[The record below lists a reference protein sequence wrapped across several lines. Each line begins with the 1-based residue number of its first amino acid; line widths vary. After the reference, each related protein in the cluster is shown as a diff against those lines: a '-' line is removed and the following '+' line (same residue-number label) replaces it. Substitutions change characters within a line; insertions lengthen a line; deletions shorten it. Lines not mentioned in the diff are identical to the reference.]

1 MKGKD
6 LEIKQRESF
15 REGILRLLDELHD
28 ESARYALAR
37 SRQHVSV
44 HELRKNIKKIRGILR
59 LLRHEIG
66 RDKYH
71 ELNDMYREIA
81 QKVAI
86 LRDDT
91 SQIELLESM
100 QKQVDDGKIDRA
112 MSKAIRQVE
121 RKRKDEFSEF
131 YRRNRHYSV
140 CYDILAVKEVVREL
154 DFAGDPDY
162 YILKSLK
169 RIHKR
174 ARSAW
179 EISGF
184 LKTDEIYHYW
194 RKQVKYLMYQLMIL
208 NIAWP
213 DYFKAYISELNKLS
227 GLLGKLHD
235 LNLFNEH
242 INEEKLIVLKPHQKK
257 SLLKY
262 IYRKRATLKKRIE
275 QVGETLFSESSEAF
289 SMRIY
294 DIWINSKEKKDDSD
308 H

>member
-81 QKVAI
+81 QKVAV

-100 QKQVDDGKIDRA
+100 QKQVDDGKINRA

-194 RKQVKYLMYQLMIL
+194 RKQVKYLMYQMMIL

-262 IYRKRATLKKRIE
+262 IYRKRSTLKKRIE

-294 DIWINSKEKKDDSD
+294 DIWINSKEKKDGE
-308 H
+308 

>member
-1 MKGKD
+1 MKGRD
-6 LEIKQRESF
+6 LEIKHRESF
-15 REGILRLLDELHD
+15 KEGILRLLDELHD
-28 ESARYALAR
+28 ESAKYAIAR
-37 SRQHVSV
+37 SRQHISV

-66 RDKYH
+66 RDKYLH
-71 ELNDMYREIA
+71 LNGMYREIA
-81 QKVAI
+81 QKVAV

-100 QKQVDDGKIDRA
+100 QKKVDNSKINRA
-112 MSKAIRQVE
+112 ISKAIRQVE
-121 RKRKDEFSEF
+121 KKRKEEFSEF
-131 YRRNRHYSV
+131 YKRNRHYSV
-140 CYDILAVKEVVREL
+140 CYDILAVKEVIREL
-154 DFAGDPDY
+154 DFSGDPDY
-162 YILKSLK
+162 FILKSLK

-184 LKTDEIYHYW
+184 VKTDEIYHYW
-194 RKQVKYLMYQLMIL
+194 RKQVKYLMYQLTVL
-208 NIAWP
+208 NLAWP
-213 DYFKAYISELNKLS
+213 GYFRAYISELNKLS
-227 GLLGKLHD
+227 GLLGDLHD

-242 INEEKLIVLKPHQKK
+242 INKEKLVVLKPHQKK

-262 IYRKRATLKKRIE
+262 IYRKRSNLKNKIE

-294 DIWINSKEKKDDSD
+294 DIWISSMQKKNDQQP
-308 H
+308 